1 MLTQVEVF
9 EEPKATPPAE
19 ATPEEDSV
27 IYDDPDSTIRYN
39 KAERYLAVFNK
50 KFNDLLTEATG
61 SENDFWYEKTAPVR
75 KRDPKSTTK
84 LERLN
89 RQGTKKDIGTKTL
102 DDEEEEIPIEVREE
116 NELVA
121 QLQTMGWNRNLRE
134 TLVMPDDLRMS
145 VKRTPEFYRALT
157 YLIIKKGLNGHKYD
171 KLEKNG

>member
-9 EEPKATPPAE
+9 EEPKTKTPVE
-19 ATPEEDSV
+19 QTPEEDSV
-27 IYDDPDSTIRYN
+27 IYDDPDKTIRYN
-39 KAERYLAVFNK
+39 KQERYLEVFNK

-61 SENDFWYEKTAPVR
+61 SEGDFWYEKKDAVR
-75 KRDPKSTTK
+75 KRSMKSMTK
-84 LERLN
+84 VEAR
-89 RQGTKKDIGTKTL
+89 RQGTKKAIGTVQM
-102 DDEEEEIPIEVREE
+102 DNEEEEIPIEVREE

-157 YLIIKKGLNGHKYD
+157 YLIIKKGLNGRKYD
-171 KLEKNG
+171 KLDKND

>member
-1 MLTQVEVF
+1 
-9 EEPKATPPAE
+9 
-19 ATPEEDSV
+19 
-27 IYDDPDSTIRYN
+27 
-39 KAERYLAVFNK
+39 
-50 KFNDLLTEATG
+50 
-61 SENDFWYEKTAPVR
+61 
-75 KRDPKSTTK
+75 
-84 LERLN
+84 
-89 RQGTKKDIGTKTL
+89 L